1 MAATLGSTDDPK
13 DLIPGEV
20 SKLGEIETAFNS
32 WSDKFE
38 KIGDGLRDLRIKGW
52 VGQASEAFWPTL
64 TKEKTNWYFASD
76 AMSGAAKA
84 VHSYS
89 SMLSWA
95 QGQAGT
101 AIDKWKSGD
110 HEAAETLLKGAQ
122 KQLKEESGKLT
133 KKLHDLAG
141 DTKDSPDWLTAIRSG
156 VDAKKWLE
164 DHGVGKSAIAP
175 ESWKRENQRWFGTP
189 ENPRRRDKEW
199 GKGEDGKWY
208 FRDKAEPAGADDETT
223 PEKKKPEVSIKIA
236 EWSGKASVWSDGID
250 GDGKWGDAKYKYA
263 AGAQAL
269 GVDGSAGLSV
279 TDGRFK
285 AGVSGTAYLAQ
296 ASANGSVEYGVA
308 AVQGEAK
315 AFVGADASANVSVGK
330 DGVHAGAE
338 AFAGAKATGSAS
350 ADVAGVGVGA
360 TAEGWAGVGAE
371 AHGDLGM
378 KDGKFTIGGDVG
390 VGLGLGGKAGF
401 DVTVDTGKLTGALS
415 DGADAVGDAW
425 DSTVGSWF

>member
-13 DLIPGEV
+13 DLIPGDAG
-20 SKLGEIETAFNS
+20 KLGDVETAFNS

-52 VGQASEAFWPTL
+52 VGQASDAFWPTL
-64 TKEKTNWYFASD
+64 GKEKTNWYFASD
-76 AMSGAAKA
+76 AMSGASKA

-89 SMLSWA
+89 STLTWA

-101 AIDKWKSGD
+101 AIDKWKAGD
-110 HEAAETLLKGAQ
+110 HEGAETLLKGAQ
-122 KQLKEESGKLT
+122 KQLKEEAEKLT

-141 DTKDSPDWLTAIRSG
+141 DSKDSPDWLTAIRSG

-175 ESWKRENQRWFGTP
+175 EAWQREKRRWFGD
-189 ENPRRRDKEW
+189 EANPRHRDKEW

-208 FRDKAEPAGADDETT
+208 FRDKPDAAGADDENA
-223 PEKKKPEVSIKIA
+223 PAKKKTEVSFKLA
-236 EWSGKASVWSDGID
+236 EWSDKGSVWSDGIAN
-250 GDGKWGDAKYKYA
+250 DGKLGDTKYKY
-263 AGAQAL
+263 GLGVQAL
-269 GVDGSAGLSV
+269 GVDGSVGLSV

-285 AGVSGTAYLAQ
+285 AGASGTAYLAQ
-296 ASANGSVEYGVA
+296 GSADGSVEWGVVG
-308 AVQGEAK
+308 VQAEGK
-315 AFVGADASANVSVGK
+315 AFVGADASVNVSAGK

-350 ADVAGVGVGA
+350 ADVAGVGAGVNGEA
-360 TAEGWAGVGAE
+360 WAGVGAE
-371 AHGDLGM
+371 AHADVGM
-378 KDGKFTIGGDVG
+378 KEGKFTIGGDVG
-390 VGLGLGGKAGF
+390 VGLGLGGKVGF
-401 DVTVDTGKLTGALS
+401 NVTVDTGKLTDALG

-425 DSTVGSWF
+425 DSTVGSWL